1 MEKKPSA
8 EHTREIEPTE
18 TMKWPEKNEKMP
30 VKKKVW
36 NEQNEKAQPKQTQL
50 FIIIFSELN
59 WWKKNWYFRWR

>member
-30 VKKKVW
+30 VKKKRYGM
-36 NEQNEKAQPKQTQL
+36 NRM
-50 FIIIFSELN
+50 
-59 WWKKNWYFRWR
+59 KKHNRNKHNFL